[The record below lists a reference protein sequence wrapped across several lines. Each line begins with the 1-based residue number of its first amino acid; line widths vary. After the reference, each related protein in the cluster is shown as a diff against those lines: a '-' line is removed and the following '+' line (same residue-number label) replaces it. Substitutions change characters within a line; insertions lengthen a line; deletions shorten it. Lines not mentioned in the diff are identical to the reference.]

1 MSGVLRNKSRLS
13 LSLPLQIRSPPAMAA
28 AGALADYQ
36 ESRRRIAAASGTI
49 DPEGTAGVADMLE
62 SLLRVLRLDSGLW
75 QSRNNSL
82 FSAMFSKEV
91 LKQGCLHTDDLE
103 T

>member
-1 MSGVLRNKSRLS
+1 M
-13 LSLPLQIRSPPAMAA
+13 
-28 AGALADYQ
+28 
-36 ESRRRIAAASGTI
+36 
-49 DPEGTAGVADMLE
+49 ADMLE

>member
-36 ESRRRIAAASGTI
+36 ESRRRIAAASGTK
-49 DPEGTAGVADMLE
+49 GTAGAADMLE

-82 FSAMFSKEV
+82 FSAIFSKEV

>member
-36 ESRRRIAAASGTI
+36 ESRRRIAAASGAI
-49 DPEGTAGVADMLE
+49 DPEGTAGAADTLE
-62 SLLRVLRLDSGLW
+62 SLLRLLAGQWPVAEQEQQPLFCNVFQRGPKAGLP
-75 QSRNNSL
+75 
-82 FSAMFSKEV
+82 A
-91 LKQGCLHTDDLE
+91 H
-103 T
+103 